1 MLYILYNS
9 LSNNGRGEEEAK
21 KIPLDGEKEVEY
33 VDVITVNNYHD
44 FYETIGDNKLILVG
58 GDGTLHNF
66 INNLP
71 EEYYDR
77 DVYYYPGGSGNDFA
91 NDIEFKPENGP
102 ILLNRYIKHLPS
114 VTLKGVTRK
123 FLNNV
128 GFGID
133 GYCCEKGDEHRKKS
147 NRPVNY
153 TVIALKGFLYD
164 YKPGRA
170 HIEADGAT
178 YDFENVWMAP
188 AMNGRFYGGGMMI
201 TPMQDRNNPEHT
213 VTLAVVHN
221 KNKFR
226 LLSKFPKIFEGKHV
240 GYTDLVE
247 FKEHVRHAVIEFETP
262 TSVQIDGETYLNVK
276 SIEVNAATE

>member
-9 LSNNGRGEEEAK
+9 LSNNGRGEEEAG
-21 KIPLDGEKEVEY
+21 KIPLGGEKEVEY
-33 VDVITVNNYHD
+33 VDVIAVDNYPD
-44 FYETIGDNKLILVG
+44 FYEMIGDSKLILVG

-71 EEYYDR
+71 KEYYDR

-91 NDIEFKPENGP
+91 NDIDFKPENGP
-102 ILLNRYIKHLPS
+102 ILLNPYIKHLPS

-170 HIEADGAT
+170 HIEADGKV
-178 YDFENVWMAP
+178 YDYENVWMAP
-188 AMNGRFYGGGMMI
+188 AMNGRFYGGGMMV

-240 GYTDLVE
+240 GYTDIVE

-276 SIEVNAATE
+276 SLEVNAATE

>member
-9 LSNNGRGEEEAK
+9 LSNNGRGEEEAG

-33 VDVITVNNYHD
+33 VDVISVDNYHD

-91 NDIEFKPENGP
+91 NDIDFKPENGP
-102 ILLNRYIKHLPS
+102 ILLNPYIKHLPS

-170 HIEADGAT
+170 HIEADGKV

-188 AMNGRFYGGGMMI
+188 AMNGRFYGGGMMV

-240 GYTDLVE
+240 GYTDIVE

-276 SIEVNAATE
+276 SLEVNAATE